1 MIGMDRNT
9 GLPLS
14 GVEHIRQSIGDIIST
29 VPGERRMLPE
39 YGCWVRRYVDLPVNE
54 GWKGAVA
61 AEVVRAVGRWEPRV
75 KLNQVSVIAITGG
88 QITVRLQGDYES
100 ESFDFEVTA

>member
-1 MIGMDRNT
+1 MIGVDRKT

-14 GVEHIRQSIGDIIST
+14 GVDHVRQSIGDIVST

-75 KLNQVSVIAITGG
+75 TLDQVSVISILDGKITL
-88 QITVRLQGDYES
+88 RMQGEYIGD
-100 ESFDFEVTA
+100 SFDFMVAA

>member
-9 GLPLS
+9 GQPLS
-14 GVEHIRQSIGDIIST
+14 GVDHIRQSIGDIIGT
-29 VPGERRMLPE
+29 TPGERRMRPE

-75 KLNQVSVIAITGG
+75 KLGKVGVLSILDGKITFH
-88 QITVRLQGDYES
+88 LQGERDGV
-100 ESFDFEVTA
+100 SFDFMVTV